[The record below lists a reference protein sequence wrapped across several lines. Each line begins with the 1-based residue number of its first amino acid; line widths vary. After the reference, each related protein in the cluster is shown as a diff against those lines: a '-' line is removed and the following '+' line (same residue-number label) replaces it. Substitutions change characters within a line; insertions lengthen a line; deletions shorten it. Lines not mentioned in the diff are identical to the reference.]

1 MKTTPKIICLT
12 AVLAS
17 ASITSACSGP
27 APTGNNHADRASTPP
42 ENVPAQVFD
51 LSRWSITV
59 PLDGDGDNRADTIGA
74 HALQHYQLAHFF
86 YLDDNQHMVFASPNK
101 AITSPNSTN
110 TRSELRQE
118 FLDAQG
124 QQVISGDS
132 RKGYF
137 ALASNPQPEAFA
149 EIGGTLSATLRV
161 DHVSLNAGYPQK
173 PPAYSVVVGQIHA
186 AKVDALQTDEAGL
199 GWGNEP
205 LKIFYKKFPGH
216 ATGSVF
222 WAYERNLPKDDPH
235 RTGIDYPVWGNGWE
249 NAADP
254 GTQGI
259 ALGESF
265 SYTVKVDGDVMH
277 LAFSAKNHPTVKH
290 QINLADNKDA
300 NGHPD
305 EHDDPLGYKNDW
317 LFFKAGAYNQCSTK
331 DAPSFRYPA
340 CPGTGNWEE
349 DEAAGNYTR
358 VTFSHLSL
366 HPGETISD

>member
-1 MKTTPKIICLT
+1 MKTTPKIFCLT
-12 AVLAS
+12 AVLAGTT
-17 ASITSACSGP
+17 ITSACSGP
-27 APTGNNHADRASTPP
+27 APTNNHHSGPAPSLAKS
-42 ENVPAQVFD
+42 VPAQVFD
-51 LSRWSITV
+51 LSHWSITV
-59 PLDGDGDNRADTIGA
+59 PLDSNGDDRADTINA
-74 HALQHYQLAHFF
+74 NALQNYQLPHFF

-118 FLDAQG
+118 FLDKHG
-124 QQVISGDS
+124 KVISGDT
-132 RKGYF
+132 RMGYF
-137 ALASNPQPEAFA
+137 ALASNPHPEAFA
-149 EIGGTLSATLRV
+149 EIGGTLSATLQV

-205 LKIFYKKFPGH
+205 LKIFYKKFPDH

-222 WAYERNLPKDDPH
+222 WAYERNLPKDDPN
-235 RTGIDYPVWGNGWE
+235 RTDIDYPVWGNGWE
-249 NAADP
+249 NTADP

-265 SYTVKVDGDVMH
+265 SYTVKVEGDIMH
-277 LAFSAKNHPTVKH
+277 LSFSAKNHPTVKH
-290 QINLADNKDA
+290 QINLADNIDA
-300 NGHPD
+300 NGKLD
-305 EHDDPLGYKNDW
+305 EHDDPLGYKDDW

-349 DEAAGNYTR
+349 DKAAGNYTR
-358 VTFSHLSL
+358 VTFSQLAL
-366 HPGETISD
+366 QPGKSKMD